1 MISAIRRF
9 NHGDTEDT
17 EEMDFSLAG
26 RRRPGKS
33 ASAFG
38 ASLSWKNPAGLH
50 RLPQRNCPKGC
61 VLLPDRRLPI
71 GQKKSLL
78 CALCASVVNQNQ
90 LSLRLFTSV
99 CPDDLL
105 ATAD

>member
-1 MISAIRRF
+1 
-9 NHGDTEDT
+9 
-17 EEMDFSLAG
+17 MDFSLAG

-38 ASLSWKNPAGLH
+38 GVSFMEKPRWSSQITAEKL
-50 RLPQRNCPKGC
+50 PKG
-61 VLLPDRRLPI
+61 LRSFARSSSPDRA
-71 GQKKSLL
+71 KKSLL

-90 LSLRLFTSV
+90 RSLRLFTSV

>member
-1 MISAIRRF
+1 
-9 NHGDTEDT
+9 
-17 EEMDFSLAG
+17 MDFSLAG

-71 GQKKSLL
+71 GQKKVYSVLSVPLWLTKINDPCDYSLQCVPL
-78 CALCASVVNQNQ
+78 ICLLLQ
-90 LSLRLFTSV
+90 TSD
-99 CPDDLL
+99 PHN
-105 ATAD
+105 

>member
-1 MISAIRRF
+1 MRTF

-38 ASLSWKNPAGLH
+38 GVPFMEKPRWSSQITAEKL
-50 RLPQRNCPKGC
+50 PKG
-61 VLLPDRRLPI
+61 LRSFARSSSPDRA
-71 GQKKSLL
+71 KKGLTKINYPCDYSLQCVPMICL
-78 CALCASVVNQNQ
+78 LLQ
-90 LSLRLFTSV
+90 TSD
-99 CPDDLL
+99 PHN
-105 ATAD
+105 